1 MAKTLQFRRL
11 STAALANTVGANGEL
26 IVDSSN
32 GTLSVHNGVTSGGKR
47 LATET
52 YVVNTANQ
60 LIAAAVP
67 TRLGQLT
74 NDFGYITTSASITG
88 SAQTAIKLVTPRY
101 INGVAFDGTANISI
115 VGANA
120 NVVVFTTEALAQSA
134 FSQANTASNTAS
146 SAQANTI
153 ILQGVNTTQNTRITS
168 ADNTANAAYAK
179 ANAAFD
185 KANTGVST
193 STDDYART
201 SSNTATN
208 NITILQGVNTTQ
220 NTRITNAE
228 NTATAAYD
236 KAYVNVSSNLTL
248 NVTNSGTSTYLIAGA
263 SNPTLTLYRGVTYYF
278 NINATGHPF
287 YIQTVSGAYSAGNVY
302 TSGVTAGGL
311 AVGTITFTVP
321 LDAPSNLYYVCQNHS
336 AMNGAFLI
344 ENLIST
350 VNTQNTRISVLE
362 GGLISAN
369 ARITGNV
376 NILGR
381 LLTTNGTIRISNTI
395 SYHAGYPEPGDTNL
409 YPSGTDLY
417 IFAGGAGA
425 ANTTNVY
432 ASLVTTPTVANG
444 SYLSESGLF
453 GGKLEISAGN
463 SYDIAGDLNLKSGS
477 VIPNASIPNRPGLGG
492 SVNITAG
499 DSYMGAGGGGTVTI
513 QSGAYKAYATGGT
526 GDAGKLKLFSGNA
539 EEYGAGGD
547 IEIVAGNGGS
557 GSYTYTQY
565 ATNETNGGN
574 IIITSGSGKSESG
587 YIKIQSG
594 SVLEDRGTA
603 GPVLIYGADSLSA
616 NSFAGDVL
624 IVGGKAS
631 NANSSSNISPGDVII
646 SGGHNVTGNGFSG
659 DVFITGGSSDNR
671 FLALGGGQE
680 GDTNT
685 IAGNVSISGGYSYG
699 NTSQAG
705 YVSISSNN
713 FVSISS
719 NTKSWT
725 FNNSGTLT
733 FPDGSTQTT
742 AANANAIIAAA
753 QTVPQNA
760 QSANYVLRLTDA
772 GKHIYY
778 TQSTNTILY
787 IPTTANVAFSNG
799 STIMIVSRT
808 SSSANV
814 TVSPNTG
821 VTMYLAGNTTS
832 ASRNVTTYGMA
843 TLIQVAANT
852 WFINGTGVS

>member
-425 ANTTNVY
+425 TNTTNVY

-453 GGKLEISAGN
+453 GGKLNISAGD
-463 SYDIAGDLNLKSGS
+463 SYHIAGDLNLKSGS
-477 VIPNASIPNRPGLGG
+477 VIPNASVPNYPGLGG
-492 SVNITAG
+492 AVNITAG

-513 QSGAYKAYATGGT
+513 QSGDYKAYATGGT
-526 GDAGKLKLFSGNA
+526 GEAGKLKLFSGNA

-574 IIITSGSGKSESG
+574 IIITSGRGKSESG
-587 YIKIQSG
+587 YIRIQSG

-603 GPVLIYGADSLSA
+603 GPVLIYGADSSTA

-624 IVGGKAS
+624 IVGGGAS

-646 SGGHNVTGNGFSG
+646 SGGHNYASNGFSG
-659 DVFITGGSSDNR
+659 DVFITGGSSDGR
-671 FLALGGGQE
+671 LVLEGALGYY
-680 GDTNT
+680 NT
-685 IAGNVSISGGYSYG
+685 IGGNVSISGGYSYTFPGLTG

-733 FPDGSTQTT
+733 FPDNTVQNT
-742 AANANAIIAAA
+742 A
-753 QTVPQNA
+753 
-760 QSANYVLRLTDA
+760 
-772 GKHIYY
+772 Y
-778 TQSTNTILY
+778 TQLTSNGTKTSNDTGTAGQTSYDSNYFYVCIATNTWRR
-787 IPTTANVAFSNG
+787 VALG
-799 STIMIVSRT
+799 SS
-808 SSSANV
+808 
-814 TVSPNTG
+814 
-821 VTMYLAGNTTS
+821 Y
-832 ASRNVTTYGMA
+832 
-843 TLIQVAANT
+843 
-852 WFINGTGVS
+852 